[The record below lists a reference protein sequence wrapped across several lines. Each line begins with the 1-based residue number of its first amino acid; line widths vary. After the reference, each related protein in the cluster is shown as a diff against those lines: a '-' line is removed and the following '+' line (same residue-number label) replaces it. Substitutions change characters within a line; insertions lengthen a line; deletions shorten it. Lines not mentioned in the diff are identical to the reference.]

1 LIKNKIKIKNF
12 DNNFTFNQ
20 LQIFT
25 FSNRFIYYEKIKYKI
40 MTETKIKF
48 TLLGT
53 GTSTG
58 VPTIGC
64 KCETCQSSDQRDK
77 RLRCSLLIQT
87 KDTTVVIDTTPDFR
101 QQMLTYN
108 VDQLDAVIFTHSHY
122 DHICGF
128 DDIRAF
134 NFTLNK
140 SIDIF
145 ANEVTFIRLKNIFDY
160 AFIEPE
166 QLGGGV
172 PLINQKI
179 IENNPFYINDIEF
192 IPILMY
198 HGKME
203 VLGFRIGNFAYCTD
217 TNNIPLYSMNKLRN
231 LDILILDGLRY
242 TPHPTHFSLSESLEI
257 IEQLNP
263 QKAFITHISHQIK
276 HSECEIFLPENV
288 YLGFDGL
295 EIEM

>member
-1 LIKNKIKIKNF
+1 MSEI
-12 DNNFTFNQ
+12 
-20 LQIFT
+20 
-25 FSNRFIYYEKIKYKI
+25 
-40 MTETKIKF
+40 KIKF

-64 KCETCQSSDQRDK
+64 KCGTCKSSDPRDK

-87 KDTTVVIDTTPDFR
+87 KDTSIVIDTTPDFR
-101 QQMLTYN
+101 QQMLTNN
-108 VDQLDAVIFTHSHY
+108 VDELDAIIYTHSHY
-122 DHICGF
+122 DHVSGF
-128 DDIRAF
+128 DDIRAY

-145 ANEVTFIRLKNIFDY
+145 ANELTFHRLKINFEY
-160 AFIEPE
+160 AFYEPE

-179 IENNPFYINDIEF
+179 IDNEPFYINEIEF
-192 IPILMY
+192 IPILMF

-217 TNNIPLYSMNKLRN
+217 TNNIPEESMNKLKN
-231 LDILILDGLRY
+231 LEFLVLDGLRY
-242 TPHPTHFSLSESLEI
+242 TPHPTHFSLNESLEV
-257 IEQLNP
+257 IEQLKP
-263 QKAFITHISHQIK
+263 KQAFITHISHQIK
-276 HSECEIFLPENV
+276 HSECELFLPENV

-295 EIEM
+295 ELEL